1 MKKAVKT
8 ALAIALVLIVT
19 GAMLVAGELLR
30 GTSLQELVN
39 NGSFSISVTDLGVDA
54 KYKVCENGAE
64 SFSPDEVQRIDLG
77 WIAGSVKFESGNG
90 KQIELTESAARELKD
105 GEKLRWKLEN
115 GTLSLRYCANGQR
128 NVPEKDLT
136 LTVPSD
142 WTAEWID
149 AGATSGDVALRG
161 LKAAGKL
168 EVGATSGDLRVENC
182 ACERL
187 EAGATSGSVT
197 LLGCVCRKLEVTTTS
212 GEIAVRC
219 EAGEMSLGATSGN
232 IRCEEVPALCEV
244 ECSTT
249 SGTVRLSLQDA
260 QNHQH
265 IQIDT
270 TSGDVYLD
278 VPGAMDLDY
287 DTVSGDLRGS
297 LTQDEGL
304 CPRVEVGSTSGD
316 LILGKLPEDK

>member
-8 ALAIALVLIVT
+8 ALVIALLLIMA
-19 GAMLVAGELLR
+19 GAMLVAVELLR

-39 NGSFSISVTDLGVDA
+39 NGSFTISVTDLGVDA
-54 KYKVCENGAE
+54 KYKACESGAE

-77 WIAGSVKFESGNG
+77 WIAGTVKFESGNG
-90 KQIELTESAARELKD
+90 QQIKLAEQAARELKD

-136 LTVPSD
+136 LTVPAD

-149 AGATSGDVALRG
+149 AGATSGDMTLRG
-161 LKAAGKL
+161 LSVEKKL

-182 ACERL
+182 VCDRL

-197 LLGCVCRKLEVTTTS
+197 LQGCVCRKLEVTTTS

-219 EAGEMSLGATSGN
+219 EAEEMSLGSTSGN
-232 IRCEEVPALCEV
+232 IRCEDVPPLCEV
-244 ECSTT
+244 DCGAT
-249 SGTVRLSLQDA
+249 SGTVRMSLRDA
-260 QNHQH
+260 QNRQQ
-265 IQIDT
+265 IKIDT

-304 CPRVEVGSTSGD
+304 CPRVEVEATSGD
-316 LILGKLPEDK
+316 LILGKLPA

>member
-1 MKKAVKT
+1 MKKAAKT

-19 GAMLVAGELLR
+19 GAMLVAAELLR

-39 NGSFSISVTDLGVDA
+39 NGSFTFSAADLGVDA

-77 WIAGSVKFESGNG
+77 WIAGSVKLESGDG
-90 KQIELTESAARELKD
+90 QQIKLAEQAARELKD

-128 NVPEKDLT
+128 NMPEKDLVM
-136 LTVPSD
+136 TVPAD

-149 AGATSGDVALRG
+149 VGATSGDVMLRG
-161 LKAAGKL
+161 LSVTGKL
-168 EVGATSGDLRVENC
+168 ELGATSGNVSAENC
-182 ACERL
+182 RCDRM
-187 EAGATSGSVT
+187 EADATSGDVT
-197 LLGCVCRKLEVTTTS
+197 LRGCECRKLEVTTTS
-212 GEIAVRC
+212 GSIAVRC
-219 EAGEMSLGATSGN
+219 EAEEMSLGATSGN
-232 IRCEEVPALCEV
+232 IRCENVPALCEV
-244 ECSTT
+244 DCGTT
-249 SGTVRLSLQDA
+249 SGTVRLSLRDA
-260 QNHQH
+260 QNKQR
-265 IQIDT
+265 IEINT

-304 CPRVEVGSTSGD
+304 CPRVEVETTSGD
-316 LILGKLPEDK
+316 LILGKLPA